1 MRTEGLKQE
10 NMQLRKNIRTN
21 AQKRKNSRRN
31 GTEKIEKR
39 SVERQAR

>member
-10 NMQLRKNIRTN
+10 NMQLRENIRTN